1 MHSNVTIKNEQYGL
15 RIRLDERE
23 PWESLLDEIR
33 EKFRASAAFFE
44 DAALTLT
51 FAGRRL
57 TEEEED
63 EVIRIIEEETRIR
76 VICVFSE
83 DPLRCEPFL
92 RAREFAY
99 QQCMETLE
107 KQMKQ
112 ALEETQ
118 PIRLQEEMNRSEKAS
133 DDNAGAASSQGAASN
148 NKYQLLLRSLHSGEI
163 YKTQRTVIVIGNVE
177 EGAALTTLR
186 DAIVL
191 GSIRGV
197 VRAGEEGK
205 GRHFVASSDLRPK
218 KLSIDGVVYRTKA
231 KLFSKP
237 VPGIAA
243 VKDNEIH
250 MVAFDQ
256 DMEALFRS
264 DGT

>member
-1 MHSNVTIKNEQYGL
+1 
-15 RIRLDERE
+15 
-23 PWESLLDEIR
+23 
-33 EKFRASAAFFE
+33 
-44 DAALTLT
+44 
-51 FAGRRL
+51 
-57 TEEEED
+57 
-63 EVIRIIEEETRIR
+63 
-76 VICVFSE
+76 
-83 DPLRCEPFL
+83 
-92 RAREFAY
+92 
-99 QQCMETLE
+99 METLE

-118 PIRLQEEMNRSEKAS
+118 PIRLQEEMKRSEKAS
-133 DDNAGAASSQGAASN
+133 DDNAGAASTQGAASN

-218 KLSIDGVVYRTKA
+218 KLSIDGVVYRAKA

-264 DGT
+264 DET

>member
-92 RAREFAY
+92 LAREFAY

-112 ALEETQ
+112 AL
-118 PIRLQEEMNRSEKAS
+118 EEMNRSEKAS

-243 VKDNEIH
+243 VKDNEIR

-264 DGT
+264 DET

>member
-1 MHSNVTIKNEQYGL
+1 MEKDRFPFDSDWDDGCYGTGCTEPPKSHGVLVTVLLVAVIFLGGIVTALSILN
-15 RIRLDERE
+15 IRMFQELNRKKDKDLAI
-23 PWESLLDEIR
+23 S
-33 EKFRASAAFFE
+33 F
-44 DAALTLT
+44 
-51 FAGRRL
+51 
-57 TEEEED
+57 
-63 EVIRIIEEETRIR
+63 
-76 VICVFSE
+76 
-83 DPLRCEPFL
+83 
-92 RAREFAY
+92 
-99 QQCMETLE
+99 
-107 KQMKQ
+107 

-243 VKDNEIH
+243 VKDNEIR

-264 DGT
+264 DET